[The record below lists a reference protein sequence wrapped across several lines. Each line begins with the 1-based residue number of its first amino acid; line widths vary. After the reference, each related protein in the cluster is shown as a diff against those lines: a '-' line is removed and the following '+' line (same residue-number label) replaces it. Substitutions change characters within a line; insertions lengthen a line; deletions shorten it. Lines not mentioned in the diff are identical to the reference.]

1 MLKLD
6 KNYSDYTDE
15 TDSEYPEGKAVN
27 ASTSESFDGTPLLDS
42 FMNNIIGAMQAMY
55 KKAFG
60 STEGIDGN
68 ADTVNNSQ
76 FADAV
81 AKYSD
86 DRLATHADKR
96 GENAHG
102 ATVAATPGQLAA
114 RDEYGNLQVGDAIE
128 DEDAVNLKTAEQM
141 FDDANIKEAAHRD
154 VDTVVT
160 AGSEN
165 LPTSGAVN
173 NALKDATNRIAD
185 ALDIYHQGP
194 GYCSEGTINLPTPDF
209 AWGSREL
216 KYISTNQAVVTLT
229 GLTKDAVLHQWIAIW
244 NFGSWT
250 SWQEVMKENSS
261 ITPTWID
268 VINSSD
274 VSGMECRFPGVDAGA
289 FYAWRNPANPNE
301 VNLNVLAKVGAINLI
316 TVPGQTAYLNGLP
329 IATVNNAYFFTGG
342 QFTATAKSQNI
353 LTVTDIEITR
363 AGYYDIDIDFI
374 TYGIGGLNYVWDFC
388 SVFFIN
394 KSTGAI
400 IPGDELNMQKP
411 FMYDLNV
418 NVPIHS
424 SSHGIRYLAPGH
436 YGIRADVNKAG
447 TYSAYMWIYGRS

>member
-6 KNYSDYTDE
+6 QNYSDYTDE

-27 ASTSESFDGTPLLDS
+27 ASTSESFDGTPLLAS

-173 NALKDATNRIAD
+173 NALADYLKKSDFPYVVEIGSNEKGNWKKWNNGLIEQWGAVYCDGVNTAKLTYPYPYATKPCLTAMS
-185 ALDIYHQGP
+185 Q
-194 GYCSEGTINLPTPDF
+194 
-209 AWGSREL
+209 
-216 KYISTNQAVVTLT
+216 VTVT
-229 GLTKDAVLHQWIAIW
+229 AGGASIGGWTEAYVD
-244 NFGSWT
+244 T
-250 SWQEVMKENSS
+250 SWARV
-261 ITPTWID
+261 
-268 VINSSD
+268 
-274 VSGMECRFPGVDAGA
+274 
-289 FYAWRNPANPNE
+289 YAR
-301 VNLNVLAKVGAINLI
+301 G
-316 TVPGQTAYLNGLP
+316 
-329 IATVNNAYFFTGG
+329 TGG
-342 QFTATAKSQNI
+342 VAGNI
-353 LTVTDIEITR
+353 SWYAI
-363 AGYYDIDIDFI
+363 GY
-374 TYGIGGLNYVWDFC
+374 GV
-388 SVFFIN
+388 S
-394 KSTGAI
+394 
-400 IPGDELNMQKP
+400 
-411 FMYDLNV
+411 
-418 NVPIHS
+418 
-424 SSHGIRYLAPGH
+424 
-436 YGIRADVNKAG
+436 
-447 TYSAYMWIYGRS
+447 